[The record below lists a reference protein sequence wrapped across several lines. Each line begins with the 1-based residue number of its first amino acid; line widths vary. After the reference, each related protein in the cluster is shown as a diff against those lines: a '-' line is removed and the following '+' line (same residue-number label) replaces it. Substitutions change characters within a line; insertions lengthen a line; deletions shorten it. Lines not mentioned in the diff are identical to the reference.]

1 MHHVPI
7 GAAAKGQ
14 IVLVREPNQ
23 VGKRIVLTVVK
34 NLPDV
39 ADTDLRK
46 SFFRQPAGSRQE
58 QAHADRDHQRKY
70 LSAESSEPDD
80 GSPR

>member
-7 GAAAKGQ
+7 GAAAKSQ
-14 IVLVREPNQ
+14 IILVREPNQ
-23 VGKRIVLTVVK
+23 VGERIVLTVVK

-58 QAHADRDHQRKY
+58 
-70 LSAESSEPDD
+70 
-80 GSPR
+80 